1 MALSAAHSAI
11 APWRQGAGAK
21 QFEIVITCFFL
32 RERGESVVEGI
43 VRHLPTRARMDMG
56 MVPLHSYVSNGHTL

>member
-21 QFEIVITCFFL
+21 QFEIVICFFL

-56 MVPLHSYVSNGHTL
+56 MAPLHSYVSNGHTL